1 MVVALLGGVF
11 VALCVGYLIVRY
23 PSMHFGISHDMP
35 DVGPQKFHLKPTPRI
50 GGIPVLC
57 GLTAAVVL
65 VPTNSPIVELM
76 LPLLLCG
83 LLAFVGGLA
92 EDFTKRIRV
101 RLRLLLTFVSA
112 ALGYFLLDARI
123 TELGLPGFDWALQFT
138 FFSLAFTMFAV
149 GGFAQAM
156 NIIDGFNGLAGV
168 IALIFLGAIAY
179 VATRVGDEPVMWS
192 ALLLGGAI
200 LGFLV
205 LNYPKGLVFLGDG
218 GAYLIGFLIAELA
231 VLFVHRNTEVSPWFA
246 LALLSYPVV
255 EVIFSMYRKKIL
267 RGQSA
272 GEPDGL
278 HLHMLIH
285 KRLVR
290 RFSGRVQASPD
301 VWANPLTSPF
311 LWLLASLPVLPTLVL
326 WNDTA
331 MLQGVVV
338 TFVALYLVLYWQI
351 VRFRSPRLLRLR
363 RRSAP
368 PIEEITSST
377 PT

>member
-1 MVVALLGGVF
+1 M
-11 VALCVGYLIVRY
+11 
-23 PSMHFGISHDMP
+23 
-35 DVGPQKFHLKPTPRI
+35 
-50 GGIPVLC
+50 
-57 GLTAAVVL
+57 
-65 VPTNSPIVELM
+65 
-76 LPLLLCG
+76 
-83 LLAFVGGLA
+83 
-92 EDFTKRIRV
+92 
-101 RLRLLLTFVSA
+101 
-112 ALGYFLLDARI
+112 
-123 TELGLPGFDWALQFT
+123 
-138 FFSLAFTMFAV
+138 
-149 GGFAQAM
+149 
-156 NIIDGFNGLAGV
+156 
-168 IALIFLGAIAY
+168 
-179 VATRVGDEPVMWS
+179 
-192 ALLLGGAI
+192 
-200 LGFLV
+200 
-205 LNYPKGLVFLGDG
+205 
-218 GAYLIGFLIAELA
+218 
-231 VLFVHRNTEVSPWFA
+231 
-246 LALLSYPVV
+246 
-255 EVIFSMYRKKIL
+255 FSMYRKKIL